1 MSTVKLPVQQD
12 LQALYG
18 DHHGWLK
25 SWLQRRLGNAA
36 DAGDLAHDVFV
47 RLIVRPA
54 TRGFAT
60 QAEARAY
67 LRVMAKGICA
77 DHWRRR
83 EIEQAWLDTLAAQ
96 PEPFEPSPEFRAMI
110 IETIVEIGSLLSK
123 LSDKAR
129 RAFVLAQIYGFSTPE
144 IAAEFGVSERMVQK
158 YLASAM
164 LQLALVDA
172 GLTQP

>member
-1 MSTVKLPVQQD
+1 MPTLEFPVQQD
-12 LQALYG
+12 LHTLYG

-36 DAGDLAHDVFV
+36 DAGDLAHDVFL
-47 RLIVRPA
+47 RLIVKPA
-54 TRGFAT
+54 SRGFAT
-60 QAEARAY
+60 PAEARAY
-67 LRVMAKGICA
+67 LRVMAKGLCT

-96 PEPFEPSPEFRAMI
+96 PEPIEPSPEFRAMV
-110 IETIVEIGSLLSK
+110 IETILEIGTLLAR
-123 LSDKAR
+123 LSDKAQ

-144 IAAEFGVSERMVQK
+144 IAAELAVSARMVQK